1 MGQKVH
7 PYGFRLVS
15 IRKPRSRWFAEG
27 ERYRQQLIEDIK
39 AREFIHET
47 QRNAGISDV
56 VIDRTAE
63 TVTITIQAAK
73 PGIMIGRGGRDVD
86 RLRQRLEKMV
96 SGRIRVNVEETPEP
110 DLCAQ
115 LIAENIAWQIERRVS
130 PRRAMGQA
138 IERAME
144 RGAQGARAEIAGR
157 IGGAEIAR
165 RESMGPEGRV
175 PLHTLRADIDFG
187 ITEART
193 GYGHIGIK
201 VWVYRGD
208 VLPPQKREEQD
219 VWDELEAEVAQLGD
233 TEAAPE
239 TAAETVTAE
248 VAAEP
253 GGETEAPAEPPETE
267 SLVEMTETEAESAV
281 AEVAPEPGGEIEVA
295 AELSETESVVE
306 MTETEAESAAA
317 DGAAEPGGEIEVAV
331 EPPESESDEP
341 ATPEAVAEA
350 AEAEAEA
357 VPVRAE
363 ESAEEEASEAEGQE
377 EDSDVDA

>member
-27 ERYRQQLIEDIK
+27 ERYRKQLIEDLK
-39 AREFIHET
+39 VREYIHET

-56 VIDRTAE
+56 VIDRTAD

-96 SGRIRVNVEETPEP
+96 DAKIRVNVEETPEP

-115 LIAENIAWQIERRVS
+115 LIAEGIAWQIERRTS

-144 RGAQGARAEIAGR
+144 RGAQGARAQIAGR

-175 PLHTLRADIDFG
+175 PLHTLRADIDYGF
-187 ITEART
+187 TEAKT
-193 GYGHIGIK
+193 GYGNIGVK

-208 VLPPQKREEQD
+208 VLPPEKREEQD
-219 VWDELEAEVAQLGD
+219 VWEELEAEVAQL
-233 TEAAPE
+233 EQAAP
-239 TAAETVTAE
+239 
-248 VAAEP
+248 
-253 GGETEAPAEPPETE
+253 
-267 SLVEMTETEAESAV
+267 
-281 AEVAPEPGGEIEVA
+281 APEG
-295 AELSETESVVE
+295 ESVVE
-306 MTETEAESAAA
+306 MTEAETAEDEVAAEVGAETEAAAEQPEAESDQPAAPEA
-317 DGAAEPGGEIEVAV
+317 VDEAQEAEETEIPVEGEVEATPVAAE
-331 EPPESESDEP
+331 ESDE
-341 ATPEAVAEA
+341 
-350 AEAEAEA
+350 
-357 VPVRAE
+357 E
-363 ESAEEEASEAEGQE
+363 ESDGDEVQE
-377 EDSDVDA
+377 EDRDVDA